1 MEPAKQIWD
10 YDKSEVTGE
19 SPPINPPAFA
29 RAANRH
35 FRDGVRSFE
44 SLTPDDHEVVVN
56 INEQTVPIKGLRTRI
71 RRGTEFVANHK
82 TEGVIIAASV
92 LTVAGILAAR
102 RSLRV
107 RKKPNL

>member
-1 MEPAKQIWD
+1 MSEAAEKWD
-10 YDKSEVTGE
+10 YGESEVTGE
-19 SPPINPPAFA
+19 QPDINPPAFA
-29 RAANRH
+29 QAAHRH

-44 SLTPDDHEVVVN
+44 ELTPADHEVTVN

>member
-29 RAANRH
+29 RAARRH
-35 FRDGVRSFE
+35 FKDGVRILE
-44 SLTPDDHEVVVN
+44 SLTPDDYEPVAD
-56 INEQTVPIKGLRTRI
+56 INEQTVPVRGLRTRI
-71 RRGTEFVANHK
+71 KRGTEFAAEHK
-82 TEGVIIAASV
+82 TEGIIIAASV

-107 RKKPNL
+107 RKKLN